1 MRHNSLHLKNR
12 IVFFVVAIVILTVLT
27 CSKLYFSYHMV
38 NQSATI
44 AIAKQYIGIAER
56 IASGLDKELYGKF
69 LQTKQYG
76 EDRDRISQ
84 YLKQFREPTGAL
96 FVYILMLDDTDV
108 AKAMVSSIPDG
119 ARDLP
124 IGGACT
130 VPAEQVKQAKQG
142 MSYYTGIIRDE
153 AHSASY
159 LSVGVPFYGGDGEM
173 MGVVGIDVPAE
184 RLEHLGGQVVK
195 SNGLAFGIDILFAV
209 VLLASMFFLNM
220 WYKRRLRRNLKESES
235 VYITELGK
243 VTESIKL
250 SRHDMMN
257 HLQVLRGL
265 LEMKYYD
272 RAFDYLKR
280 MSTDSKSLDLS
291 MRVKNPVLM
300 VLFQSKWELARSKN
314 IDIEFDTDLNEY
326 DRVDALDLVKICSNL
341 LDNAIE
347 AADVYEGELPR
358 TIRVICKAKRDS
370 YIFAVENP
378 AELSAKEQKGLFE
391 QGYTTK
397 SSPDKLRG
405 NGLTIIKRT
414 VEKYNGSIHVNCE
427 DGKVFIQVTL

>member
-1 MRHNSLHLKNR
+1 MRHNPLHLKNR
-12 IVFFVVAIVILTVLT
+12 IVFFVVAILILAALT

-38 NQSATI
+38 NQSAEI
-44 AIAKQYIGIAER
+44 AVAKQYIGIAQR
-56 IASGLDKELYGKF
+56 IADGLDKELYGQF

-76 EDRDRISQ
+76 EDRDRISL

-96 FVYILMLDDTDV
+96 FVYILMLDETNV

-119 ARDLP
+119 VPDLP

-130 VPAEQVKQAKQG
+130 VPAEQVNEAKQG
-142 MSYYTGIIRDE
+142 KSYYTGIIQDE
-153 AHSASY
+153 AHYGNY
-159 LSVGVPFYGGDGEM
+159 LSVGVPFYDENGEI
-173 MGVVGIDVPAE
+173 MGVVGIDVSAE
-184 RLEHLGGQVVK
+184 NLDKLGAQVVK
-195 SNGLAFGIDILFAV
+195 SNGLVFSIDILFAV
-209 VLLASMFFLNM
+209 FLLGSVFFLNK
-220 WYKRRLRRNLKESES
+220 WYKRRLRSDLKESES

-243 VTESIKL
+243 VIEGIKL

-272 RAFDYLKR
+272 RAIDYLKR
-280 MSTDSKSLDLS
+280 MSVDSKSLDLS
-291 MRVKNPVLM
+291 MRIKNPVLL
-300 VLFQSKWELARSKN
+300 VLFQSKWELAHSKN
-314 IDIEFDTDLNEY
+314 IAIDFDTDQNEY
-326 DRVDALDLVKICSNL
+326 NRVDAMDLVKICSNL

-347 AADVYEGELPR
+347 ATDVYAGEHPR
-358 TIRVICKAKRDS
+358 AIRVICKAKRDR

-378 AELSAKEQKGLFE
+378 AELSPKEQKSLFE

-397 SSPDKLRG
+397 FSPDKLRG

-414 VEKYNGSIHVNCE
+414 VEKYNGSVHVHCE
-427 DGKVFIQVTL
+427 DGKVFIQVTI